1 MGILRDLVSHNKDS
15 TEDGRH
21 WALQQ
26 PWQNRIPREMARK
39 VTRKDKLQSQ
49 YHETVKKERER

>member
-26 PWQNRIPREMARK
+26 QWQNRIPREMARK

-49 YHETVKKERER
+49 CHETN